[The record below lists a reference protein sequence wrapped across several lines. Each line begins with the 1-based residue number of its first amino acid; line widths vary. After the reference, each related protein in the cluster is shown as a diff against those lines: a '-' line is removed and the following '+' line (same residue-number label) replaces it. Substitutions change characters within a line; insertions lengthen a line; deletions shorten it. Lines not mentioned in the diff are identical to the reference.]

1 MSKSN
6 SSTGGGG
13 GGEVKVS
20 DVLVLD
26 EYNVIADYKKSA
38 RGEASISLGQTVEV
52 VEKNEN
58 GWWFISQ
65 DDTGEKGWV
74 PATYL
79 EPVCR
84 S

>member
-6 SSTGGGG
+6 SSKDGAGT
-13 GGEVKVS
+13 EVQVS

-26 EYNVIADYKKSA
+26 EYTVIADYKKSA
-38 RGEASISLGQTVEV
+38 KGEASISVGQTVEV
-52 VEKNEN
+52 VEKKEN

-79 EPVCR
+79 EAVSR
-84 S
+84 R